1 MMRDVPANRLAIL
14 WLAMLLPWVA
24 LLAGVHRI
32 NHDAAWFFYV
42 ARGVMR
48 GGTLYRDFI
57 EPNAPPASLS
67 LVPAVWLGQHLN
79 IGPALAVELGV
90 LAFAS
95 VAMGLSIAVLWL
107 LRVPDRCLILAS
119 IALLAAFVFLPKSS
133 FAQRE
138 HILAMLLTPYVLG
151 CAAVCAGAAVPRGLG
166 AAIGLAAALAVG
178 LKPPFILV
186 PAAVEAVV
194 AARAGIRHVVR
205 TQSVALGVALCAM
218 VGATLVFFPLYASS
232 VVPWATALYSGYDQP
247 DAVRRNIVGALLAG
261 VTIWLAWRAEGAAA
275 RGMKDCLA
283 AAVAAS
289 LVVYAVQDKGW
300 RYQLFPAWFFVFL
313 LASGTIAASEGW
325 PGGTALSWVRWI
337 PARLLAGGL
346 CVYMVFGQPRAEDMG
361 KFAGV
366 AQAIAAEP
374 GPFLI
379 LSTNVSPAFPLALE
393 EDRVWASRT
402 PCLIMLPGL
411 VRAARLGQASKWE
424 STFREW
430 INADLRHYRPA
441 LVFVRVKGD
450 QALPPDFDVL
460 AWLLRDPQFAS
471 IWTQY
476 RQDGVRDGYR
486 MFRPV
491 H

>member
-1 MMRDVPANRLAIL
+1 
-14 WLAMLLPWVA
+14 
-24 LLAGVHRI
+24 
-32 NHDAAWFFYV
+32 
-42 ARGVMR
+42 
-48 GGTLYRDFI
+48 
-57 EPNAPPASLS
+57 
-67 LVPAVWLGQHLN
+67 
-79 IGPALAVELGV
+79 
-90 LAFAS
+90 
-95 VAMGLSIAVLWL
+95 
-107 LRVPDRCLILAS
+107 
-119 IALLAAFVFLPKSS
+119 
-133 FAQRE
+133 
-138 HILAMLLTPYVLG
+138 
-151 CAAVCAGAAVPRGLG
+151 
-166 AAIGLAAALAVG
+166 
-178 LKPPFILV
+178 
-186 PAAVEAVV
+186 
-194 AARAGIRHVVR
+194 
-205 TQSVALGVALCAM
+205 
-218 VGATLVFFPLYASS
+218 
-232 VVPWATALYSGYDQP
+232 
-247 DAVRRNIVGALLAG
+247 
-261 VTIWLAWRAEGAAA
+261 
-275 RGMKDCLA
+275 
-283 AAVAAS
+283 
-289 LVVYAVQDKGW
+289 
-300 RYQLFPAWFFVFL
+300 
-313 LASGTIAASEGW
+313 
-325 PGGTALSWVRWI
+325 
-337 PARLLAGGL
+337 
-346 CVYMVFGQPRAEDMG
+346 MG